1 MSSTSASM
9 LRAQR
14 RARNRKKRD
23 LRKRQVSKGSK
34 QVSKSTLPNRNCPW
48 KTQEEE
54 RTARQEMVEGTLKV
68 FKELLP
74 GLLAEL
80 AKIPDPRNAQKT
92 KHKLIVLLLYGLF
105 AFVFHY
111 SSRREAG
118 REMSRPVFF
127 ETLKQLFPELESLPH
142 QDTLC
147 RLLERIEVEEI
158 ETAQINLL
166 RRLIRNKKFVH
177 YLVKKRYLIA
187 IDGTQKFTSEECWGE
202 EYLQR
207 HNKGQDEEPQYYVYL
222 LEAKLVFPNGLVL
235 PLMSEFL
242 NNTLDEV
249 TNKQDCEL
257 KAFKRLAER
266 LHQHFP
272 KLPITVLLDG
282 LYANGPVMALCRK
295 YRWEFMIVLQDD
307 ALPLV
312 WREANALHKLHPEQ
326 EHTQTWNGRYQR
338 FWWVNDIIYEYGR
351 GGRQEMRIHVVVCEE
366 TWEENGQQGEIIS
379 KMSRHAWISSEPL
392 SKKNVHTRCNLMARQ
407 RWGIENDFLQEKHQ
421 GYYYEHVFSH
431 DWNAMKGYHYLMHLA
446 HLLNEL
452 TQRSI
457 GLVEQV
463 REVGI
468 RGFVRLLRETLS
480 SPWLNKERIEFLV
493 GQRHQLRLIA

>member
-1 MSSTSASM
+1 MSATVSM
-9 LRAQR
+9 KKAQR
-14 RARNRKKRD
+14 RARKRKQRKE
-23 LRKRQVSKGSK
+23 LRKQQVNKGIK
-34 QVSKSTLPNRNCPW
+34 QVSRPTLPNRNCPW
-48 KTQEEE
+48 KTPEEE
-54 RTARQEMVEGTLKV
+54 QTARQVMVEAVLKV
-68 FKELLP
+68 FRALLP
-74 GLLAEL
+74 GLLADL
-80 AKIPDPRNAQKT
+80 AKIPDPRNPRKT
-92 KHKLIVLLLYGLF
+92 KHKLTVLLLYGLL

-118 REMSRPVFF
+118 REMSRPVFY

-158 ETAQINLL
+158 ETAHINLL

-207 HNKGQDEEPQYYVYL
+207 HTKGQDEEPQYYVYL

-257 KAFKRLAER
+257 KAFGRLAER
-266 LHQHFP
+266 LHRYFP

-282 LYANGPVMALCRK
+282 LYANGPVIALCRK

-312 WREANALHKLHPEQ
+312 WREANGLHKLQPEQ
-326 EHTQTWNGRYQR
+326 EHRQTWNGRCQR
-338 FWWVNDIIYEYGR
+338 FWWANDIIYEYGPN
-351 GGRQEMRIHVVVCEE
+351 GRQKQRIHVVVCEE
-366 TWEENGQQGEIIS
+366 TWEELGKQDEIIS
-379 KMSRHAWISSEPL
+379 KTSRHAWISSEPL

-407 RWGIENDFLQEKHQ
+407 RWGIENDILQEKHQ
-421 GYYYEHVFSH
+421 GYHYEHVFSH

-452 TQRSI
+452 VQSSI
-457 GLVEQV
+457 GLAEQV
-463 REVGI
+463 QELGI
-468 RGFVRLLRETLS
+468 RGFIRLLRETVS
-480 SPWLNKERIEFLV
+480 GTWLNKAQIEFLA
-493 GQRHQLRLIA
+493 GKRHQIRLIA